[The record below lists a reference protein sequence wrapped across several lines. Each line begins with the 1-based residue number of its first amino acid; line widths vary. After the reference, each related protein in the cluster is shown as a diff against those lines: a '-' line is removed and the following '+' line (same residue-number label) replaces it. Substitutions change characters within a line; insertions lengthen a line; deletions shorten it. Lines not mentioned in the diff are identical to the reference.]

1 MRKLVLVA
9 AVTILAVL
17 TVLPTA
23 TQAVSGNLVATAGI
37 PVKLYGDSTIKART
51 STLAVESHL
60 LPDFLLTG
68 DSITLERVR
77 VTSSYVPVAAGVD
90 AAGERSTETS
100 DIQVPGDSLT
110 LTSRQSDL
118 VLVATGRDANLLTHQ
133 AIPSDL
139 ETADLWT
146 GSKAQLRALIVEQ
159 TFEAPIPD
167 LRVGQQSDD
176 RSDAITLPVETME
189 AVGRDATATL
199 ASLDHVLFY
208 GGVLRASDGTTYES
222 KMTRVDR
229 PGTILAGGSWTGPG
243 THVEET
249 VDYFVIRAVDGS
261 VELGA
266 ASVSLFSDDLF
277 VIHEGF
283 VGFPWA
289 EGRVET
295 VNESIALQGEQVVLG
310 GSLRLRPVG
319 VDVGSIPQFTLL
331 GDGEID
337 YVKVGIA
344 EAATP
349 GQQALVAAGGAAAGL
364 GMIAA
369 IVYFWPTLKYGL
381 SLVLFPLYAR
391 VRKEETL
398 EHKGR
403 ELLYEL
409 IKNEPGVST
418 NQLAKEV
425 PFGWSTLTYHLR
437 VLERNEAIVSVRDGR
452 YKRFFDRTSGRYS
465 NGRKFV
471 LAVLKNDATFDI
483 ARFIREKPGSSQK
496 EVAGSFQLSPSSVH
510 WHVERLSEVGLV
522 QKIREAHNVKY
533 FPGEGWE
540 HITVEDLKA
549 LNEPSP
555 QNAPAPI
562 FEAQNV
568 VQAPAQAATDPTST
582 HV

>member
-1 MRKLVLVA
+1 MRKLVLVS
-9 AVTILAVL
+9 AVALLAVL

-37 PVKLYGDSTIKART
+37 PVKLYGDSTIKARA
-51 STLAVESHL
+51 STIAVDSHL
-60 LPDFLLTG
+60 LPEFVLTG

-90 AAGERSTETS
+90 ASGERRTETA
-100 DIQVPGDSLT
+100 ILPIPGDSLR
-110 LTSRQSDL
+110 LVSRQSDL

-133 AIPSDL
+133 AIPADL

-146 GSKAQLRALIVEQ
+146 SSKAQLRALLVEQ
-159 TFEAPIPD
+159 TFEAPIPPV
-167 LRVGQQSDD
+167 RVGQEGTD
-176 RSDAITLPVETME
+176 RNDAIVLPEETMV
-189 AVGRDATATL
+189 AIGRDATASLGTL
-199 ASLDHVLFY
+199 DRVLFY
-208 GGVLRASDGTTYES
+208 GGVLRSEDGTNYES
-222 KMTRVDR
+222 RMSRVDR
-229 PGTILAGGSWTGPG
+229 PGTLYAGGAWTGPG

-249 VDYFVIRAVDGS
+249 VDYFLLRASAGS
-261 VELGA
+261 VKFGA
-266 ASVSLFSDDLF
+266 DSISLFSDDLF
-277 VIHEGF
+277 VMHEGF

-295 VNESIALQGEQVVLG
+295 TNESIALHGEQVVLG

-319 VDVGSIPQFTLL
+319 VEVRSVPQFTLL
-331 GDGEID
+331 GDGDID
-337 YVKVGIA
+337 YVKVGVSDP
-344 EAATP
+344 ATS
-349 GQQALVAAGGAAAGL
+349 GEQALVAAGGAAAGL
-364 GMIAA
+364 GVIAA
-369 IVYFWPTLKYGL
+369 LVYFWPAIKYGA
-381 SLVLFPLYAR
+381 SLALFPLYAR

-418 NQLAKEV
+418 NQLAKDV

-522 QKIREAHNVKY
+522 QKTREAHNVKY

-555 QNAPAPI
+555 QNGAKVEPA
-562 FEAQNV
+562 V
-568 VQAPAQAATDPTST
+568 VSVPVPVPSESNATQA
-582 HV
+582 